1 MPLCGPSGVDVRL
14 PAGFE
19 KVAIRD
25 DERRRGGDLAC
36 YKAEGNVLSKAA
48 AGQERAGR
56 SGDLLEERQ
65 TESGPHRR
73 EERQG
78 ILMTI
83 DFRST

>member
-36 YKAEGNVLSKAA
+36 RKAEGVLSKAA

-56 SGDLLEERQ
+56 SGDLLEE
-65 TESGPHRR
+65 
-73 EERQG
+73 
-78 ILMTI
+78 
-83 DFRST
+83 